1 MTASAAGGHARR
13 AFADQAKPAAAEEAA
28 GNAGAAAENAAAEGA
43 AAEGAAAEV
52 DPSAEKI
59 AALEEQV
66 AKLNADVAQ
75 AKDALLRQLAET
87 ENVRTRLM
95 REVRDSKVYA
105 VSNFAKDMLDVV
117 DNFDR
122 AVNSVSDEDMADN
135 APLRG
140 LFEGLSAT
148 EKIML
153 HVMGTYGVKRMDAEV
168 GAKFDPNWH
177 EAVVEVPNPEMNP
190 GEIAF
195 VQQTGY
201 TLEDRVIRAAK
212 VGVVIKH

>member
-1 MTASAAGGHARR
+1 MDWGKLKSFH
-13 AFADQAKPAAAEEAA
+13 AAAEA
-28 GNAGAAAENAAAEGA
+28 GSLTSAGERLGISQ
-43 AAEGAAAEV
+43 
-52 DPSAEKI
+52 SAVSRQI